1 MDTKK
6 LAQVIKLVVEQEIK
20 KQLPKLVKEEV
31 EKRMQVLQ
39 ERKSTPVVEEIEQ
52 DPFALA
58 EAMLQRERQVQSTK
72 PTQQVQQSQKHF
84 TKNTA
89 INEILNQTKPFSAE
103 QRASGPAGMNTSVL
117 DRFQT
122 AQPIQESYVNSHI
135 PNYMDAE
142 PDIDG
147 TLSFNNP
154 AVAQVGLGA
163 MRQEMAAKMGYGDI
177 GGGSAPKA
185 GLGVTTGLAGLD
197 RILNRDNSELVKKF
211 KR

>member
-72 PTQQVQQSQKHF
+72 PTQQVQQPQKHF

-89 INEILNQTKPFSAE
+89 INEILNQTKPFSSE

-147 TLSFNNP
+147 TLSFNQGAP
-154 AVAQVGLGA
+154 AGMEAIRAQ
-163 MRQEMAAKMGYGDI
+163 MAAKMGYGDM
-177 GGGSAPKA
+177 GGGSAPKT